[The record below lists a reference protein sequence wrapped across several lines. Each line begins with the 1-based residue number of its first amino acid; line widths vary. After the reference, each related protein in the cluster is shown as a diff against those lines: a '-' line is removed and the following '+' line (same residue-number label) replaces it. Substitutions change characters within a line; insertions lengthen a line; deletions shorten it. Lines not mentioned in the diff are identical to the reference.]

1 MFRNSKQNYGLTA
14 IITHWLS
21 AIVVIGLF
29 AVGVWMVELTYYS
42 PWYKNAPHLHKSI
55 GVLLLALTVF
65 RLIWRWSNTK
75 PEADSSHILL
85 EKHAAKITHSIIYLL
100 LLTIMLSGLMISM
113 AEGRG
118 IMVFDWFEVP
128 GISPF
133 MANQADVAGSIHQLA
148 AYGLMGLVLLH
159 GLGAL
164 KHHFIDKDATLV
176 KMLKFNR
183 G

>member
-1 MFRNSKQNYGLTA
+1 MFRNNKKNYGLTA

-21 AIVVIGLF
+21 AIAVIGLF

-42 PWYKNAPHLHKSI
+42 PWYKTAPHLHKSI
-55 GVLLLALTVF
+55 GILLLVLTVF
-65 RLIWRWSNTK
+65 RLVWRWSNPKPAAESTHTK
-75 PEADSSHILL
+75 L
-85 EKHAAKITHSIIYLL
+85 EKLAANIAHGVIYLL
-100 LLTIMLSGLMISM
+100 LLLIMIAGLLISM

-128 GISPF
+128 GITPL
-133 MANQADVAGSIHQLA
+133 MANQADVAGTIHQFA